1 MLKRLGIWLLLLL
14 VIVAALVIGTKYFIQ
29 PMDTDLS
36 VVGQGKPSL
45 VLAYENFSPDSGA
58 TLNQLTRVK
67 KDYQQYMN
75 FVVADLGAPQGRAF
89 AGRHNL
95 VNGMVV
101 FFSGSG
107 EALRLLRLP
116 NEEQGLRELLD
127 QQLALV
133 GISR

>member
-14 VIVAALVIGTKYFIQ
+14 AIVAALVIGTKYFIQ

-75 FVVADLGAPQGRAF
+75 FVVADLGAPQGQAF
-89 AGRHNL
+89 ARRHNL

-107 EALRLLRLP
+107 EALKLLRLTSD
-116 NEEQGLRELLD
+116 EQELRELLD

-133 GISR
+133 GIAR

>member
-1 MLKRLGIWLLLLL
+1 MLKRLGIWLLVLLA
-14 VIVAALVIGTKYFIQ
+14 IVAALVIGTKYFIQ

-36 VVGQGKPSL
+36 VVGQSKPSL

-58 TLNQLTRVK
+58 TLNQLNRVK

-107 EALRLLRLP
+107 EALQLLRLTGD
-116 NEEQGLRELLD
+116 EQGLRELLD

-133 GISR
+133 GIAR